1 MFATKMLGISKIHCT
16 IDIAFDPTFVRK
28 TFDWKSQ
35 LNCGYSIFLNAHS
48 PKFLKG
54 YRDTIIKC
62 SC

>member
-1 MFATKMLGISKIHCT
+1 MFASKMLGISKIHCT
-16 IDIAFDPTFVRK
+16 IDIAFDPAFVRK

-35 LNCGYSIFLNAHS
+35 LNCGYSTFLNGHS
-48 PKFLKG
+48 PKFLNG